1 MRFRFSLRLRLIVIT
16 IFAVYFTSVRLLNE
30 LRVKQEREKERIVLE
45 GKKFG
50 LEREKMRM
58 DRILTLQK
66 QTRPFPRLDDLD
78 DLDEQKQTQR
88 EIEEVDKRLNTL
100 EQLEGRTQDD

>member
-1 MRFRFSLRLRLIVIT
+1 MRFRFSLRLLLIVIT

-78 DLDEQKQTQR
+78 EQKQTQR